1 MLENSVSL
9 THRKVVTE
17 ARSYSYKKKST
28 KLRYAKLKQ
37 LLTSVDLLFLL
48 LRFGTAPST
57 PPFREGP
64 RKFFFFFLTSQGLPT
79 NEETSQDVNNPVSMF
94 LSPQMP
100 RPHRGSLYH
109 RSPRRRRRREVT
121 TVAQQLGSKAA
132 WCDAAAPSPAL
143 WIRRG
148 QRPEGDAGAS
158 LRDRTPRTTR
168 LSRFIQ
174 CSPAAA
180 SRAHHIGFRL
190 SPALAFSVP
199 SQPLRSDVLAQRFS
213 DSSVHTRTERACS
226 SHFPEFNSQ
235 PLREG
240 AGARIQQPT
249 AVARGRRPPHGLRA
263 RSHKCARTRSPPR
276 LGTNRF
282 LLTPHESTM

>member
-1 MLENSVSL
+1 
-9 THRKVVTE
+9 
-17 ARSYSYKKKST
+17 
-28 KLRYAKLKQ
+28 
-37 LLTSVDLLFLL
+37 
-48 LRFGTAPST
+48 
-57 PPFREGP
+57 
-64 RKFFFFFLTSQGLPT
+64 
-79 NEETSQDVNNPVSMF
+79 MF

-235 PLREG
+235 PVEQEAEATATSVAAAAAAATVVFAFLASWRLPGADKRRE
-240 AGARIQQPT
+240 RER
-249 AVARGRRPPHGLRA
+249 ARGRGDDDSSLLLARA
-263 RSHKCARTRSPPR
+263 ALAVGASIM
-276 LGTNRF
+276 N
-282 LLTPHESTM
+282 

>member
-1 MLENSVSL
+1 MD
-9 THRKVVTE
+9 
-17 ARSYSYKKKST
+17 
-28 KLRYAKLKQ
+28 Q
-37 LLTSVDLLFLL
+37 
-48 LRFGTAPST
+48 
-57 PPFREGP
+57 
-64 RKFFFFFLTSQGLPT
+64 
-79 NEETSQDVNNPVSMF
+79 ETSQDVNNPVSTF

-121 TVAQQLGSKAA
+121 TVAKQLGSKAA
-132 WCDAAAPSPAL
+132 WCDAVAPSPAL

-180 SRAHHIGFRL
+180 SRAPSYRL
-190 SPALAFSVP
+190 QTVSSPRFLRSFSVSP
-199 SQPLRSDVLAQRFS
+199 QRRPCATVQS
-213 DSSVHTRTERACS
+213 DSSIHTHTERACS
-226 SHFPEFNSQ
+226 SHFPEFNSR

-240 AGARIQQPT
+240 AGARIQQTT

-263 RSHKCARTRSPPR
+263 RSHKCARTRSSPR
-276 LGTNRF
+276 FGTNRF
-282 LLTPHESTM
+282 LLTPHESTT